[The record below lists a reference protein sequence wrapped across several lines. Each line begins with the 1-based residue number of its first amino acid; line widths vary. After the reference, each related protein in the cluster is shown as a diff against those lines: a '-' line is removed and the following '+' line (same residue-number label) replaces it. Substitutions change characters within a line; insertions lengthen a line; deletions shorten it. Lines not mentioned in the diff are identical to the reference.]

1 MQIYL
6 TEPEIHTELVYDTS
20 LNGQSL
26 SFILSMYNAYFGF
39 TASPFSIAP
48 DPRYLYM
55 TRQHREALAHLVYG
69 LNNDG
74 GCILLTGEVGT
85 GKTTTCRC
93 LLEQIPEKVN
103 VALLLNPK
111 ISALELLESICDEL
125 KVSYQENDRSIKT
138 LTDRINHFLIER
150 NARNER
156 TVLIIDEAQNLSSE
170 VLEQLR
176 LLTNLETDQRKLLQI
191 ILLGQPELLDILA
204 KQEMRQLS
212 QRITARYHLQPLS
225 RNEIKAYINHRL
237 AVAGQNIQIFPETT
251 LKQLYK
257 LSRGIPRLIN
267 VICDRA
273 LLGCYVENCLQVE
286 PKILKKAAKEVF
298 GELKQQKTK
307 PAGKNAHLLPVSI
320 VAFTILLALILL
332 ISNRISLS
340 RSPIYRQHDTAP
352 TVSVNKKHSRPDAK
366 PNKNP
371 NISSDAEKK
380 LTDTA
385 VVNTL
390 VSSSNNTDSPT
401 DLAPASS
408 SSHLKVRPDSDADR
422 KLERFIKQSRV
433 GSKMAAYR
441 QLFQRWQIDYN
452 SKTSISACHLAQQAG
467 LRCLHKQGNLNSLLA
482 HNRPAVL
489 KLIDNTGT
497 GIYVT
502 LVHIKKN
509 IATLR
514 NNISSITVATTTL
527 DRHWLGQYSLLWRPP
542 ELYTRPLMPG
552 DQGTMVR
559 WLKHSLA
566 KIFQTDSVSSDN
578 TNVYEGKLIDT
589 VKQFQRRNQL
599 TTDGVVGP
607 LTLIHINTALG
618 MLVPVLQH

>member
-1 MQIYL
+1 
-6 TEPEIHTELVYDTS
+6 
-20 LNGQSL
+20 
-26 SFILSMYNAYFGF
+26 MYNAYFGF

-55 TRQHREALAHLVYG
+55 TTQHREALAHLVYG

-103 VALLLNPK
+103 IALLLNPK

-125 KVSYQENDRSIKT
+125 KIADPENDRSIKT
-138 LTDRINHFLIER
+138 LTDRINRFLIEH

-176 LLTNLETDQRKLLQI
+176 LLTNLETEQRKLLQI

-204 KQEMRQLS
+204 TQEMRQLS

-251 LKQLYK
+251 LKQLYR

-273 LLGCYVENCLQVE
+273 LLGCYVENRLRVD

-307 PAGKNAHLLPVSI
+307 QAGKNARLLPVTI
-320 VAFTILLALILL
+320 VALTVLLALVLL
-332 ISNRISLS
+332 GSDQISLS
-340 RSPIYRQHDTAP
+340 RSPTYRQHDTVPA
-352 TVSVNKKHSRPDAK
+352 VSLSREHPR
-366 PNKNP
+366 
-371 NISSDAEKK
+371 SDASLNKSSNTLPETEKK
-380 LTDTA
+380 LTDTPT
-385 VVNTL
+385 VGTL
-390 VSSSNNTDSPT
+390 TAPDNDTH
-401 DLAPASS
+401 APASPAPAPPS
-408 SSHLKVRPDSDADR
+408 SSHSRSRPDSASDR
-422 KLERFIKQSRV
+422 KLVNFIKQSSAE
-433 GSKMAAYR
+433 SKIAAYR

-452 SKTSISACHLAQQAG
+452 SKTSISACHLAQRAG

-497 GIYVT
+497 GIYVA
-502 LVHIKKN
+502 LVHIEKN

-514 NNISSITVATTTL
+514 NNTSSITVATATL

-552 DQGTMVR
+552 DQGEMVG

-566 KIFQTDSVSSDN
+566 KIFQTNSVSSDN
-578 TNVYEGKLIDT
+578 TDVYEGKLIDS
-589 VKQFQRRNQL
+589 VKRFQRRNKL
-599 TTDGVVGP
+599 TADGVVGP
-607 LTLIHINTALG
+607 LTLIHINTALD
-618 MLVPVLQH
+618 MPVPVLQH